1 MISLVLEL
9 NNDASSSGSSFQ
21 SLERDTELLGL
32 VLKKKIIRYHN
43 YFVFVIFVMSNYFKN
58 ILTFFK
64 AMNLGVPPAIRT
76 NGS

>member
-32 VLKKKIIRYHN
+32 VLKKIIWYHN
-43 YFVFVIFVMSNYFKN
+43 YFVFVIFEILNCFKN

-64 AMNLGVPPAIRT
+64 AINLGVPPAIRT